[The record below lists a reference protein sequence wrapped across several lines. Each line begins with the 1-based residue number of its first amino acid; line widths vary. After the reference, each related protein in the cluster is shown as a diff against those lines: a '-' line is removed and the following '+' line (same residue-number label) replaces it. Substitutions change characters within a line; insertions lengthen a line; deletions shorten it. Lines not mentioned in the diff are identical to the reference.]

1 MEELKNPIQVVEK
14 AAICLFQRGG
24 SLFEERYPSWCERHF
39 IRHESTQLGRC
50 KMELQEVVYQVLVK
64 ETESSGVTQMEENPM
79 EVMELSVEV
88 PVEEE
93 IRHPNLIFQIEV
105 NEEERKRFLLEE
117 RRRETPEVTLLQWR
131 SLTG

>member
-1 MEELKNPIQVVEK
+1 
-14 AAICLFQRGG
+14 
-24 SLFEERYPSWCERHF
+24 
-39 IRHESTQLGRC
+39 
-50 KMELQEVVYQVLVK
+50 MELQEVVYQVLVK